1 MFVMR
6 ITNSVIKSYKS
17 NFITFYNRKIKTVV
31 FEMIRI
37 PNQKLKTLT
46 FSLKMSK

>member
-6 ITNSVIKSYKS
+6 ITNSVIKSYKIR
-17 NFITFYNRKIKTVV
+17 FITFYNRKIKTVV